1 MVLKRSN
8 QAAQQSQQASSST
21 GPSFIQNRRTATGQV
36 AGAAAVAAA
45 AAPMSSSTVPYLG
58 EAAKHQPP
66 LQVRPGV
73 PVNDAVFKP
82 NGATAGAGAT
92 SQGFPAIPASY
103 PAQSSAVGGARKAEN
118 SQTTLPSLQRD
129 VLGKHASDSSN
140 EKARCI

>member
-36 AGAAAVAAA
+36 AGAAAGA

-92 SQGFPAIPASY
+92 SQGFSAIPASY

-129 VLGKHASDSSN
+129 VLGKDAKDSSN
-140 EKARCI
+140 EITRGI

>member
-8 QAAQQSQQASSST
+8 QAAQQNQQASSST

-36 AGAAAVAAA
+36 AGATAAAA
-45 AAPMSSSTVPYLG
+45 AAPLSSSTVPYLG

-129 VLGKHASDSSN
+129 VLGKDARDSSN
-140 EKARCI
+140 EIARGI